1 MTSYMQL
8 FSPVGRLLIANIF
21 LIDGINKISYYEGV
35 AEWMFLNG
43 VPEYLLPLVILLE
56 IGGALAI
63 ILGWRVKL
71 FSLLFFVFWILTAI
85 ILHSDF
91 TNNMDKVIFM
101 KNMSMAGGFLFLFLH
116 GGGDFSLDKR
126 RKKF

>member
-1 MTSYMQL
+1 MTNYMNFL
-8 FSPVGRLLIANIF
+8 SPIGRILIANIF

-35 AEWMFLNG
+35 AEWMLLNG
-43 VPEYLLPLVILLE
+43 VPDFLLPLVILLE
-56 IGGALAI
+56 IFGALAI

-71 FSLLFFVFWILTAI
+71 FSLFFFVFCILTAI
-85 ILHSDF
+85 IFHSDF

>member
-35 AEWMFLNG
+35 AEWMFLKG

-71 FSLLFFVFWILTAI
+71 FSLLFFVFCILTAI
-85 ILHSDF
+85 IFHSDF

-126 RKKF
+126 RNKF

>member
-35 AEWMFLNG
+35 AEWMFLKG

-71 FSLLFFVFWILTAI
+71 FSLLFFVFCILTAI
-85 ILHSDF
+85 IFHSDF

-116 GGGDFSLDKR
+116 GGGDLSLDKR

>member
-35 AEWMFLNG
+35 AEWMFLKG